1 MAKIITVLCILLII
15 LPIAIL
21 ALLSSELIILAIL
34 IVPILVTYMYSP
46 SKVILED
53 DRIVIERV
61 LGEVEIFYAD
71 IREVSLISK
80 PKMLRIF
87 GSGGLFG
94 CFGMFRLNGETVH
107 VYARRMRDF
116 VMIKADKTHLI
127 APENPE
133 DFMRNLKHVTVE

>member
-1 MAKIITVLCILLII
+1 MCILLIL
-15 LPIAIL
+15 LPIA
-21 ALLSSELIILAIL
+21 ILAIL

-61 LGEVEIFYAD
+61 LDKVEIFYAN
-71 IREVSLISK
+71 IREASLLSK

-87 GSGGLFG
+87 GSGRLFG
-94 CFGMFRLNGETVH
+94 YFGMFRLSGETVH

-116 VMIKADKTHLI
+116 VLIKADKTYLI